1 MTNSKIRRILRK
13 AVVEKIKFSF
23 YSHKNDYSDYLFYSD
38 NYFLVPST
46 YLNKALLTQS
56 LSLTMACF
64 ASSSFDYSSKYK
76 NGIDLLTK
84 LEFNNIEANV
94 DFKNKPNADSLGI
107 VFANKKIKKYTL
119 IVAVIRSANYES
131 EWASNFKI
139 GNDKNSNF
147 HKGFFEASEIY
158 LDSLKYYLEKHKIKG
173 KIKLWSMGFSRGA
186 ISNNIASGRIDE
198 MIEKKHYLFNK
209 KIKLIKDNFY
219 SFCFEPPRGVFY
231 TSDYPKHEKFNNIY
245 SVINYNDAV
254 PKVVPRTL
262 NCTRFGKELYLPDRI
277 NNFDFELQIDK
288 VIDQFKLFPNYDTLG
303 EYSISKFKMN
313 VDSRLSKIF
322 AGKNKY
328 LINWTQ
334 GLYLDELL
342 DVIASYAIISRDNY
356 TSLFQE
362 GIRNLLIQY
371 YNSDF
376 KDKDILSAI
385 NSKESDGNSEVLL
398 FVKTIKKVLL
408 SNRNLLF
415 PLTSK
420 ENMKG
425 LLSAHYPELCLA
437 FLRSMDFN
445 YTSNIISPNLS
456 GRFYKIDIEN
466 IKSNVSV
473 IAKEREIISIINGEI
488 ESNNSK
494 YIFGIRKDNIEI
506 YLPCDQKYSFQIKKK
521 KKPNYKFSVFE
532 PNQNSFVQLDIKPE
546 EKDDRL
552 IINI

>member
-1 MTNSKIRRILRK
+1 MTNFKIRRILRK
-13 AVVEKIKFSF
+13 AKIEKIKFSF
-23 YSHKNDYSDYLFYSD
+23 YSHKRDFSDYMFYSD

-64 ASSSFDYSSKYK
+64 ASGESDYSSKFK
-76 NGIDLLTK
+76 NGIDLLSR
-84 LEFNNIEANV
+84 LEYNDIETNV

-107 VFANKKIKKYTL
+107 IFARKKIKKYNL

-139 GNDKNSNF
+139 GNDKNSNY

-158 LDSLKYYLEKHKIKG
+158 LDSLRYYLEKHKIKG

-186 ISNNIASGRIDE
+186 ISNNIATGRIDE
-198 MIEKKHYLFNK
+198 MIEKKHFLFDK
-209 KIKLIKDNFY
+209 KIKLTKENLY
-219 SFCFEPPRGVFY
+219 SFCFESPRGVFY
-231 TSDYPKHEKFNNIY
+231 SSDYPKAAKFNNIY

-254 PKVVPRTL
+254 PKVVPRIL
-262 NCTRFGKELYLPDRI
+262 NCTRFGKELYLPDKI
-277 NNFDFELQIDK
+277 NNFEFDNQIDK
-288 VIDQFKLFPNYDTLG
+288 VIEQYKLFPNYDILG
-303 EYSISKFKMN
+303 EYAISKFKVS

-334 GLYLDELL
+334 GLYLDDLL
-342 DVIASYAIISRDNY
+342 DVIASSAIVSRDNY
-356 TSLFQE
+356 TTLFQE
-362 GIRNLLIQY
+362 GIRNTLISY
-371 YNSDF
+371 YSSDI
-376 KDKDILSAI
+376 KDKDILSSI
-385 NSKESDGNSEVLL
+385 NLKDKDESGNVAL

-408 SNRNLLF
+408 SNRQLLF

-420 ENMKG
+420 ENMQG

-456 GRFYKIDIEN
+456 GRFYKLVIEN
-466 IKSNVSV
+466 NKSNVIVS
-473 IAKEREIISIINGEI
+473 ANGKEIITIVNGNI
-488 ESNNSK
+488 ESNNSRF
-494 YIFGIRKDNIEI
+494 IFGIKKDNIEI
-506 YLPCDQKYSFQIKKK
+506 YLPCDQKYTLSLSGKENL
-521 KKPNYKFSVFE
+521 NYSFSVFE
-532 PNQNSFVQLDIKPE
+532 PNKNSFVQLDINPE